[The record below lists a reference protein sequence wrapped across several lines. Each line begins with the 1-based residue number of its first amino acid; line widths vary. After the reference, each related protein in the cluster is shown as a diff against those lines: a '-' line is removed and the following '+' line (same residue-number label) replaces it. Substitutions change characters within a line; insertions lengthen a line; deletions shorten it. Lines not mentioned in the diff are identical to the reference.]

1 MERYNQLNAE
11 FQRIARR
18 NKKTFLSKQCKEI
31 EGNSTMGRTRAL
43 FRKIGDSKG
52 TFHAKT
58 GMIKDR
64 NSRDLREA
72 EEIKK
77 QWQEYPEELYKNSL
91 NDPDNSECEIKWA
104 LGSIIMNKT
113 SGGDGIPAE
122 LIQILKDDAVKVLHL
137 IRKAQQWPKDWKRS
151 VFILIPK
158 KGNAKKCSNYHTIH
172 FPF

>member
-64 NSRDLREA
+64 HGEDLTDT
-72 EEIKK
+72 EEMARIHR
-77 QWQEYPEELYKNSL
+77 S
-91 NDPDNSECEIKWA
+91 
-104 LGSIIMNKT
+104 GHRT
-113 SGGDGIPAE
+113 SWSM
-122 LIQILKDDAVKVLHL
+122 K
-137 IRKAQQWPKDWKRS
+137 
-151 VFILIPK
+151 
-158 KGNAKKCSNYHTIH
+158 SNG
-172 FPF
+172 P